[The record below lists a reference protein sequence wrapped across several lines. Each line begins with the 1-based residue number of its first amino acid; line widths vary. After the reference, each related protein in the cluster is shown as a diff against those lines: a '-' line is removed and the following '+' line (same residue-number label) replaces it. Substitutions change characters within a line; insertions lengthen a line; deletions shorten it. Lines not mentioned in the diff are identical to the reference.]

1 MLNLP
6 FKNILHK
13 LHNLIREKS
22 QVLSKT
28 SITGKTTAIVIQ
40 ACTVV
45 SNKAKGLGKALPG
58 QASTHSKHTVHS
70 SQICFSHDIAENN
83 KMGWEKSVVI
93 FASHSQRV
101 IKTENHF
108 STDMQN

>member
-1 MLNLP
+1 M
-6 FKNILHK
+6 
-13 LHNLIREKS
+13 E
-22 QVLSKT
+22 
-28 SITGKTTAIVIQ
+28 KTTAIVIKS
-40 ACTVV
+40 CTVV

-70 SQICFSHDIAENN
+70 SQICFSQDIAENN

-108 STDMQN
+108 STDMQNKKNITSKESGIAEKALFQNLHSAKN